1 MKKQLIDQNSSTRKA
16 IKQINKLHGQSLIV
30 VKNKNILKGV
40 LSSYDLRKAIINK
53 KIFNKTIRKIY
64 NKKPKYVFSDE
75 VKKKILDIHS
85 KIKSLNVLPVIDR
98 KTYKII
104 DILSYEKLKD
114 FKYKNLKKINC
125 SVVIMAG
132 GTGTRLRPYTEVLP
146 KPLLP
151 IDGKPTIRH
160 ILEKFSY
167 HKPTNFFI
175 IVNYKSEILKSY
187 FSEIRNSFKIKII
200 KENKPLGTAGGLY
213 FLKNRVKNHFFL
225 TNCDTIINTNYHDVL
240 RFHLKENNDLT
251 AVVTKKSFCVPYG
264 IFKKDKKKLYFTE
277 KPKFKFRVNVGLYL
291 LNKNIL
297 NLLKRK
303 QYLDFNTLL
312 EKSLK
317 KNKKVGYYEIKDR
330 DWIDVGQMDKY
341 KNFINKKI

>member
-1 MKKQLIDQNSSTRKA
+1 MKKQLIDQNSPTRKA
-16 IKQINKLHGQSLIV
+16 IRQINRIHGQSLIV
-30 VKNKNILKGV
+30 VKNKNILEGV

-53 KIFNKTIRKIY
+53 KILDKTIRKIY

-75 VKKKILDIHS
+75 LKKKISDIYF
-85 KIKSLNVLPVIDR
+85 KIKKFSYLPVIDR
-98 KTYKII
+98 KTHKII
-104 DILSYEKLKD
+104 DILSYEKLKN
-114 FKYKNLKKINC
+114 FKFNNLEKINC

-151 IDGKPTIRH
+151 IDGKPAIRH

-167 HKPTNFFI
+167 HKPTNFFVI
-175 IVNYKSEILKSY
+175 INYKSEILKSY
-187 FSEIRNSFKIKII
+187 FSEIRDSFKVKII
-200 KENKPLGTAGGLY
+200 NEHKSLGTAGGLY

-225 TNCDTIINTNYHDVL
+225 TNCDTIINTNYHDIL
-240 RFHLKENNDLT
+240 HFHLKENHDLT
-251 AVVTKKSFCVPYG
+251 AVVTKKLFCIPYG
-264 IFKKDKKKLYFTE
+264 IFKSDKKKLYFTE
-277 KPKFKFRVNVGLYL
+277 KPKLKFRVNVGLYL

-303 QYLDFNTLL
+303 QHLDFNTLL